1 MLFVPFPRVGSLDA
15 EVLPMSYFVDLLIFR
30 QESDCENFGFP
41 FLFQL
46 FQLFFEGY
54 QFPLFLYILLIIN

>member
-30 QESDCENFGFP
+30 QESDCENFGI
-41 FLFQL
+41 LLQL
-46 FQLFFEGY
+46 QLLQLFFEGY
-54 QFPLFLYILLIIN
+54 QFPYSILILLIIN